1 MKLEDFYT
9 RTPLPIP
16 VGKVSLT
23 SGALKLMRLIAEMET
38 KRGDG
43 VDFIDLLNRWEP
55 GARSLKTLARRYG
68 YDSGMAEPTNAALWF
83 GVIADVR
90 NPIKETWDRLGL
102 TQAGYAELSRVA
114 AKSSHGAPMTAAQAQ
129 AAKDAIDVRPGLS
142 KRSKAA
148 LKAHVTRR
156 IK

>member
-23 SGALKLMRLIAEMET
+23 SGALKLMRLIADLEKT
-38 KRGDG
+38 RGEG

-68 YDSGMAEPTNAALWF
+68 YDSGMAEPMNAALWF
-83 GVIADVR
+83 QPIADEQ
-90 NPIKETWDRLGL
+90 NPEKVTWVRLGL

-114 AKSSHGAPMTAAQAQ
+114 AKSPHGGPMTAAHAQ

-148 LKAHVTRR
+148 LKAHVTRNS
-156 IK
+156 K